1 MVEYQNLHAHKVVK
15 SNECKRGSMKNVET
29 YSKEIELGKK
39 KLKITLEFP
48 QQSEQA
54 DTACFERT
62 LKELYIGKLQN
73 GSLQKSLSAL
83 TSSTLKGEKEIGGL
97 NHD

>member
-1 MVEYQNLHAHKVVK
+1 MVEYQNVHSHKVVK
-15 SNECKRGSMKNVET
+15 SSECKCGSMESVEI
-29 YSKEIELGKK
+29 YSKKIELGKK

-54 DTACFERT
+54 DMACFERI

-73 GSLQKSLSAL
+73 RSLQKSLSAL
-83 TSSTLKGEKEIGGL
+83 TASTLKGEKEIGEL
-97 NHD
+97 SYD